1 MCFTNSMSFTLLDN
15 AFRTFSN
22 KRVLQR
28 EVTALPSSEASP
40 GRIKNMKKKSET
52 KQKQRERKKN
62 K

>member
-40 GRIKNMKKKSET
+40 GRIKKKSET